1 MSSVLRRITSFWKTG
16 RSETPESGE
25 NTMGKQKHFDQ
36 GPGLTNSE
44 TTDAAAEAGADHNE
58 AIAQRP
64 GDGSDTSGE
73 QSDQAAIETLQ
84 RQSDAS
90 AHLVMQGQTTT
101 TTPDSVT
108 GESAETQSVGD
119 LDQQSAE
126 QRLEKVR
133 GWASQNRL
141 GGPSS
146 ATWEELDQILK
157 SGDANVARRP

>member
-1 MSSVLRRITSFWKTG
+1 MA
-16 RSETPESGE
+16 
-25 NTMGKQKHFDQ
+25 KQKSYEN
-36 GPGLTNSE
+36 GPGQTNQE
-44 TTDAAAEAGADHNE
+44 TTDAAAEGGSDHNE
-58 AIAQRP
+58 AVAQRP
-64 GDGSDTSGE
+64 GDGTQSSGE
-73 QSDQAAIETLQ
+73 QNDQAAIETLQ
-84 RQSDAS
+84 RQGDAMAS
-90 AHLVMQGQTTT
+90 LTTQGETTT

-108 GESAETQSVGD
+108 GQSAETQSVGE

-157 SGDANVARRP
+157 TDAAGEARRP